1 MTFPIIA
8 TKLYFPPMRFKVVA
22 RPRLV
27 EKLNAGMRGP
37 LTLISAPVGYGKTTL
52 MSEWH
57 ARLESDFPAAWLSL
71 DTNDNDQ
78 ERFLK
83 YLTAALESTKPGI
96 VSNTASLLN
105 SPQLPP
111 LEAILTTFINDID
124 SCEADIVLVLD
135 DYQAITDP
143 TIHNALSFV
152 LDHCPSKLHLVLL
165 TRVDPTFPLA
175 RLRVRKE
182 LTEIRAADL
191 RFTIGEIEDFLT
203 NVMHIKLT
211 TADINAL
218 EAQTEGW
225 IAGLQLAALSIQGS
239 DDFSTFMENFS
250 GSHHY
255 VVDYMIEEVL
265 NRQPEEIKSFLLHTS
280 ILERMNAQLCN
291 SLTHRTDS
299 QSILE
304 KLEISNLF
312 VIPLDEQRQWYRYH
326 HFFTDLL
333 RNRLQHTHP
342 EKIPELHHLASAWYQ
357 KNGFLA
363 EALEHAIS
371 GAHYEDAA
379 AMIENQ
385 GNSMLAN
392 GAWGQLLK
400 WLKTLPDEIIQ
411 TRPLLA
417 IFYIW
422 GLLLSSQIEDV
433 ERRLIDLEHALGKGS
448 FPIEENQIL
457 NWHLQAIRGRVAY
470 LSGDFQ
476 MAVDLT
482 SEALDHLDEQE
493 KTFRSILGITLGSSY
508 FLAGELSDASR
519 ILAET
524 QKVSQHADNLMYAI
538 DAAGALAQIQEA
550 QGNLREAAETY
561 QEIIRLSQKHVNTN
575 LMAAFL
581 NLGNVLYEWNKLDE
595 AENRYQTCLEISEK
609 IHSIDGTLFALLG
622 LAKTS
627 QAQGDDDRS
636 AKFIRQAEQILPNFS
651 QSILGLYA
659 EALLAQ
665 LALSRGDLKT
675 AENWADKHVLP
686 AEESLISNL
695 FMRKVEYLT
704 IARMMIL
711 QNQSVEA
718 ETFLEK
724 VYNAAEAA
732 GLFSCQFEAL
742 ALISFAR
749 GQQNNTSG
757 AMMALVQA
765 LEYAKPA
772 DYIRVFADVGDPFIE
787 LLQQAGLQSNLRVY
801 AQKILSA
808 ISSAELNAPTAGSN
822 LPEALSERELEVL
835 ELLALGK
842 TNKEIAQ
849 ALFLATG
856 TIKKHLN
863 NIYSKLGVNNR
874 TECTRRAQ
882 EIKLI

>member
-1 MTFPIIA
+1 
-8 TKLYFPPMRFKVVA
+8 MRFKVVA

-27 EKLNAGMRGP
+27 EKLTAGMHGP

-57 ARLESDFPAAWLSL
+57 TGSGGDFPAAWLSL
-71 DTNDNDQ
+71 DSNDDDL

-83 YLTAALESTKPGI
+83 YLTAALESIKPGI
-96 VSNTASLLN
+96 GSNTDSLLS

-124 SCEADIVLVLD
+124 SCNKHIVLVLD
-135 DYQAITDP
+135 DYHVITDP
-143 TIHNALSFV
+143 AIHNALSFI
-152 LDHCPSKLHLVLL
+152 LDHCPSKLHLVIL
-165 TRVDPTFPLA
+165 TRVDPPFPLA
-175 RLRVRKE
+175 RLRVQKQ

-191 RFTIGEIEDFLT
+191 RFTVREIEDFLT
-203 NVMHIKLT
+203 NVMQLKLPA
-211 TADINAL
+211 ADIQAL
-218 EAQTEGW
+218 ETQTEGW
-225 IAGLQLAALSIQGS
+225 IAGLQLAALSIQGN

-255 VVDYMIEEVL
+255 VMDYMIEEVL
-265 NRQPEEIKSFLLHTS
+265 NRQPEEIKSFLLQTS
-280 ILERMNAQLCN
+280 ILERMNASLCN
-291 SLTHRTDS
+291 SLLQRTDS
-299 QSILE
+299 QSMLE
-304 KLEISNLF
+304 RLELRNLF

-333 RNRLQHTHP
+333 RNRLRHSNP
-342 EKIPELHHLASAWYQ
+342 EKIPELHHLASAWYL
-357 KNGFLA
+357 KNGYLA

-371 GAHYEDAA
+371 GGHYEEAA
-379 AMIENQ
+379 EMIENQ

-400 WLKTLPDEIIQ
+400 WLKTLPDEFIH

-422 GLLLSSQIEDV
+422 GLVLSSQMEEV
-433 ERRLIDLEHALGKGS
+433 ERRLLDLEHALSKSS

-457 NWHLQAIRGRVAY
+457 HWHLQAIHGRAAY

-482 SEALDHLDEQE
+482 SEALEHLDEQE

-524 QKVSQHADNLMYAI
+524 QKVSQQADNLMYAI

-550 QGNLREAAETY
+550 QGNLHDAAETY
-561 QEIIRLSQKHVNTN
+561 QEIIRLSEKHVNTN
-575 LMAAFL
+575 LMAAYL
-581 NLGNVLYEWNKLDE
+581 NLGNVLYEWNKLEE
-595 AENRYQTCLEISEK
+595 AKNKYQACLDISEK
-609 IHSIDGTLFALLG
+609 IHSPDGTLFALLG

-627 QAQGDDDRS
+627 QAQGDDDLS
-636 AKFIRQAEQILPNFS
+636 AKFIRQAEQILPHFS
-651 QSILGLYA
+651 QSILGIYA

-665 LALSRGDLKT
+665 IALSRGDLK
-675 AENWADKHVLP
+675 AAVNWADKLVLP

-711 QNQSVEA
+711 QNRAEEA
-718 ETFLEK
+718 EIFLEK
-724 VYNAAEAA
+724 VYNAAVAA
-732 GLFSCQFEAL
+732 GLYSCQIEAL
-742 ALISFAR
+742 ALITFVR

-765 LEYAKPA
+765 LEFAKPA
-772 DYIRVFADVGDPFIE
+772 GYIRVFADVGEPFIE

-801 AQKILSA
+801 VQKILAA
-808 ISSAELNAPTAGSN
+808 IGSAEPSAPAGGSN
-822 LPEALSERELEVL
+822 LPEALSEREREVL

-849 ALFLATG
+849 SLFLATG
-856 TIKKHLN
+856 TVKKHLN
-863 NIYSKLGVNNR
+863 NIYSKLGVSNR

-882 EIKLI
+882 EMKLI

>member
-27 EKLNAGMRGP
+27 QKLMDGMRGP

-57 ARLESDFPAAWLSL
+57 SGAGSDFPAAWLSL
-71 DTNDNDQ
+71 DSKDNDL
-78 ERFLK
+78 ERFLN
-83 YLTAALESTKPGI
+83 YLTAALESIKPGI
-96 VSNTASLLN
+96 GSQTASLLN

-124 SCEADIVLVLD
+124 SCKTDIVLVVD
-135 DYQAITDP
+135 DYQVITDP
-143 TIHNALSFV
+143 TIHHAISFV

-165 TRVDPTFPLA
+165 TRVDPPFPLA

-191 RFTIGEIEDFLT
+191 RFTVPEIEDFLT
-203 NVMHIKLT
+203 NVMQIKLPT
-211 TADINAL
+211 SDVNTL

-225 IAGLQLAALSIQGS
+225 IAGLQLAALSLQS
-239 DDFSTFMENFS
+239 SEDFSTFMENFS

-265 NRQPEEIKSFLLHTS
+265 NRQPEEVKSFLLQTS
-280 ILERMNAQLCN
+280 ILQRMNASLCN
-291 SLTHRTDS
+291 SILQRTDS
-299 QSILE
+299 QSMLE
-304 KLEISNLF
+304 RLELRNLF

-326 HFFTDLL
+326 HFFRDLL
-333 RNRLQHTHP
+333 RNRLQHSHP
-342 EKIPELHHLASAWYQ
+342 AKIPELHHLASSWYQ
-357 KNGFLA
+357 KNGLLP
-363 EALEHAIS
+363 EALDHAIS

-392 GAWGQLLK
+392 GTWGQLLK
-400 WLKTLPDEIIQ
+400 WLKTLPDEIILA
-411 TRPLLA
+411 RPLLA
-417 IFYIW
+417 VFYIW
-422 GLLLSSQIEDV
+422 GLVLSSQMEDV
-433 ERRLIDLEHALGKGS
+433 EKRLMDLEHALSKGDW
-448 FPIEENQIL
+448 PAKENQIL
-457 NWHLQAIRGRVAY
+457 HWHLRAIRGRAAY

-482 SEALDHLDEQE
+482 SEALEHLDEQE

-508 FLAGELSDASR
+508 FLAGELSAASR

-524 QKVSQHADNLMYAI
+524 QKISQQADNLIYAI

-550 QGNLREAAETY
+550 QGNLRDAAETY

-575 LMAAFL
+575 LMAAYL
-581 NLGNVLYEWNKLDE
+581 NLGNVLYEWNKLEE
-595 AENRYQTCLEISEK
+595 AEKNYQACLEISEK
-609 IHSIDGTLFALLG
+609 IHSPDGTLFALLG
-622 LAKTS
+622 LARAS

-636 AKFIRQAEQILPNFS
+636 VKFIRLAEQNLPNFS

-665 LALSRGDLKT
+665 IALSRGDLKS
-675 AENWADKHVLP
+675 AANWAAGHCLP

-711 QNQSVEA
+711 QNQAEEA
-718 ETFLEK
+718 EEFLEK
-724 VYNAAEAA
+724 VYNAAETA
-732 GLFSCQFEAL
+732 GLYSAQIEAL
-742 ALISFAR
+742 VLIALAR
-749 GQQNNTSG
+749 GKQNNTPG
-757 AMMALVQA
+757 AMMTLVQA
-765 LEYAKPA
+765 LEYAEPA
-772 DYIRVFADVGDPFIE
+772 GYIRIFADVGEPFIG

-801 AQKILSA
+801 VEKILSA
-808 ISSAELNAPTAGSN
+808 INSAEPNAPATGN
-822 LPEALSERELEVL
+822 LPESLSERELEVL

-842 TNKEIAQ
+842 TNKEIAKS
-849 ALFLATG
+849 LFLATG
-856 TIKKHLN
+856 TVKKHLN

-882 EIKLI
+882 EMKLI

>member
-27 EKLNAGMRGP
+27 EKLTAGMRGP

-57 ARLESDFPAAWLSL
+57 AGLGNDFPAAWLSL
-71 DTNDNDQ
+71 DTNDNDL

-83 YLTAALESTKPGI
+83 YLTAALESINPGI

-124 SCEADIVLVLD
+124 NRDKDIVLVLD
-135 DYQAITDP
+135 DYQVITDP

-152 LDHCPSKLHLVLL
+152 LDHCPSNLHLVLL
-165 TRVDPTFPLA
+165 TRVDPPFPLS
-175 RLRVRKE
+175 RLRVRME

-191 RFTIGEIEDFLT
+191 RFTVFEIEDFLT
-203 NVMHIKLT
+203 NVMQIKLP

-239 DDFSTFMENFS
+239 NDFSTFMENFS

-265 NRQPEEIKSFLLHTS
+265 NRQPEEIKSFLLQTS

-299 QSILE
+299 QIILE
-304 KLEISNLF
+304 KLELRNLF

-333 RNRLQHTHP
+333 RNRLQHSHP
-342 EKIPELHHLASAWYQ
+342 EKISKLHHLASAWYQ

-371 GAHYEDAA
+371 GTHYEDAA
-379 AMIENQ
+379 AMIEDQ
-385 GNSMLAN
+385 GNIMLAN

-400 WLKTLPDEIIQ
+400 WLKTLPNEIIQ
-411 TRPLLA
+411 PRPLLA

-422 GLLLSSQIEDV
+422 GLVLSGQMEDV
-433 ERRLIDLEHALGKGS
+433 ERRLIDLEHALSKGS
-448 FPIEENQIL
+448 FPIQENKIL
-457 NWHLQAIRGRVAY
+457 HWHLQAIRGRAAY

-482 SEALDHLDEQE
+482 SKALDNLDEQE

-524 QKVSQHADNLMYAI
+524 QKVSQQADNLMYAI

-550 QGNLREAAETY
+550 QGNLRDAAETY
-561 QEIIRLSQKHVNTN
+561 QEIIHLSQNHVNTN
-575 LMAAFL
+575 LMAAYL
-581 NLGNVLYEWNKLDE
+581 NLGNVLYEWNKLEE
-595 AENRYQTCLEISEK
+595 AEKKYQACLEISEK
-609 IHSIDGTLFALLG
+609 IHSLDGTLFALLG

-627 QAQGDDDRS
+627 QAQWDADRA
-636 AKFIRQAEQILPNFS
+636 AKFIQQAEQSLPNFS
-651 QSILGLYA
+651 QSILGLHA

-665 LALSRGDLKT
+665 MALSRGDLKS
-675 AENWADKHVLP
+675 AVNWAAGHSLP

-711 QNQSVEA
+711 QNRAEEA
-718 ETFLEK
+718 EIFLEK
-724 VYNAAEAA
+724 VYNCAEVA
-732 GLFSCQFEAL
+732 GLFSCQIEAL
-742 ALISFAR
+742 VLIAFAR
-749 GQQNNTSG
+749 GQQYNTSG
-757 AMMALVQA
+757 AIMALVQA
-765 LEYAKPA
+765 LEYAEPA
-772 DYIRVFADVGDPFIE
+772 GYIRIFADVGAPFIE

-801 AQKILSA
+801 VQKILSA
-808 ISSAELNAPTAGSN
+808 INSTELNAPATGN
-822 LPEALSERELEVL
+822 GLPDLLSERELEVL

-856 TIKKHLN
+856 TVKKHLY

-874 TECTRRAQ
+874 TECARRAQ
-882 EIKLI
+882 EMKLI